1 MKPDIE
7 DLKKQVLFE
16 SLDDNELQIVMGI
29 LRVVEFSK
37 EGFIFQENDPTKG
50 LYLIHSGKV
59 EIKRKLQLDTK
70 SKMLVMLRNIKSDE
84 IRHTAHGWENRFAV
98 LEKGNFFGE
107 LSVIESRRKHS
118 AECVALEDTVLL
130 LLPSEDFL
138 KLEET
143 NVYIVVKILK
153 SIAKVTS
160 GNVRQLDR
168 RILKALMGT

>member
-1 MKPDIE
+1 MTPRLE
-7 DLKKQVLFE
+7 DLKNQVLFE
-16 SLDDNELQIVMGI
+16 SLDDSELQVVLGM
-29 LRVVEFSK
+29 LKVVEFSK
-37 EGFIFQENDPTKG
+37 GAFIFQENDPTKG
-50 LYLIHSGKV
+50 IYLIHSGKI

-98 LEKGNFFGE
+98 LEKGSFFGE

-118 AECVALEDTVLL
+118 AECAAMEDTVLL
-130 LLPSEDFL
+130 LLPSEEYL

-143 NVYIVVKILK
+143 HVYTVVKILK